1 MSIET
6 KIMLSGALVL
16 GGFLWSYLFL
26 RQFLFNLLIAS
37 PLIKKMNAL
46 QPDLIA
52 IGAKR
57 YTTISYIVTTLMG
70 GVLLFLV
77 IRFCP
82 LYMTLSFAVG
92 AVAAFLF
99 IVPKM
104 KPGNKNMFDAFSN
117 AYARFIPDDELR
129 TLLYNKEYK
138 KIRSRL
144 RIMGIIGTFVPDFK

>member
-1 MSIET
+1 MGIEI

-16 GGFLWSYLFL
+16 GGFLWTYLFL
-26 RQFLFNLLIAS
+26 RQFLFNLLVAS
-37 PLIKKMNAL
+37 PLIKKMNTL

-52 IGAKR
+52 IGARR
-57 YTTISYIVTTLMG
+57 YTMISNAVSVLIG
-70 GVLLFLV
+70 AVLLFLV
-77 IRFCP
+77 IHFCP
-82 LYMTLSFAVG
+82 LYMIIAFAVG

-104 KPGNKNMFDAFSN
+104 KPGNKNMFDVFSN

-129 TLLYNKEYK
+129 TLLYNKDYK

-144 RIMGIIGTFVPDFK
+144 RIMGIVGTFVPEFK

>member
-1 MSIET
+1 MGIEF
-6 KIMLSGALVL
+6 KIMLCGALVL

-26 RQFLFNLLIAS
+26 RQFLFNLLVAF

-57 YTTISYIVTTLMG
+57 YTLISIIVTTLMG

-82 LYMTLSFAVG
+82 LYMIISFAVG

-99 IVPKM
+99 ILPKM
-104 KPGNKNMFDAFSN
+104 KTGNKSMFDAFST

-129 TLLYNKEYK
+129 TLLYNKDYK

-144 RIMGIIGTFVPDFK
+144 RIMGVMGTFIPDFK